1 MQFRSSLHR
10 CIQVAVYL
18 VFLLHS
24 AFYAL
29 ANDRLDVHA
38 SEKLGFTVHSSF
50 TSRVLENGLR
60 VSVLG
65 DKRMP
70 IVTVH
75 LTYRI
80 GSAHEDE
87 GTRGLAHLFEHLM
100 FSATST
106 HPHRAVFNHVEQLG
120 GSTNAMTNFDET
132 RYYASTPP
140 GGHVKV
146 LEIYADRMANLRVT
160 EEDLARDKKIVLE
173 ELRVSSQN
181 DPINRLAFDA
191 LRKGFGEHPYAISPL
206 GTVEDLNK
214 TTVDDCIDFYEKYY
228 GPSNAH
234 LVVVGA
240 VDEDA
245 TLALIQD
252 TFGQVKKE
260 VEKPPEIPSL
270 ESWDF
275 PSQLDLRE
283 DIPPVEVSALVFNLP
298 GSNTPDYEAIQLMST
313 LLNGIDGFEDE
324 IVGKKGRAIF
334 AQSLELSTK
343 AGRVLGFGSVSL
355 PYRRKETAFVDL
367 QNTLNELAQFK
378 WLTEQTLKSAKSRYL
393 RREYAGRYS
402 SYSMAFRIEFAA
414 GWRGEID
421 RAFDREDRIEAVEI
435 DDVKGV
441 FRRYVMEGNPT
452 RIHIKPENVP
462 WYVTMFGWLYPAAE
476 KFGLTRFFL

>member
-1 MQFRSSLHR
+1 MPYALSL
-10 CIQVAVYL
+10 VV
-18 VFLLHS
+18 LLHS
-24 AFYAL
+24 TFSVSASD
-29 ANDRLDVHA
+29 DRLDVHA
-38 SEKLGFTVHSSF
+38 SARLGFTVHSSF

-65 DKRMP
+65 DERMP

-87 GTRGLAHLFEHLM
+87 DTRGLAHLFEHLM
-100 FSATST
+100 FSATPT
-106 HPHRAVFNHVEQLG
+106 YAHRAVFNHVEQLG

-146 LEIYADRMANLRVT
+146 LEIYADRMVNLRVT

-181 DPINRLAFDA
+181 DPINRLAFEA
-191 LRKGFGEHPYAISPL
+191 LRKGFGEHPYATSPL
-206 GTVEDLNK
+206 GSVEHLNK
-214 TTVDDCIDFYEKYY
+214 TTVEDCVDFYEKYY
-228 GPSNAH
+228 GPKNAH
-234 LVVVGA
+234 LIVVGA
-240 VDEDA
+240 VDEVT
-245 TLALIQD
+245 TLALIQE
-252 TFGQVKKE
+252 TFGQIRKE
-260 VEKPPEIPSL
+260 VERPPEVPSL

-275 PSQLDLRE
+275 PSELDLRE

-298 GSNTPDYEAIQLMST
+298 ESTNPDYEAIRLMLT

-324 IVGKKGRAIF
+324 IVRKKGRAIF
-334 AQSLELSTK
+334 AQTLELPTK

-367 QNTLNELAQFK
+367 QNTLNDLAQFN

-393 RREYAGRYS
+393 QTEYAGRYRS
-402 SYSMAFRIEFAA
+402 SSMASRLEFAA
-414 GWRGEID
+414 GWQGEID

-441 FRRYVMEGNPT
+441 FRRYVIEGNPT
-452 RIHIKPENVP
+452 RMHIKPENVP
-462 WYVTMFGWLYPAAE
+462 WYVTMFGWLYPVAD
-476 KFGLTRFFL
+476 KLGLTRFFL